1 MMNLRYIG
9 DEKKVSFIKD
19 KVYSAK
25 KIRDKFGEG
34 YAIFDEGDDWYRYG
48 IQFVEKNFDVIA
60 ETEISGG
67 ITSEPALK
75 FA

>member
-9 DEKKVSFIKD
+9 DEKKVSFIKG

-25 KIRDKFGEG
+25 KISDKFGEC

-48 IQFVEKNFDVIA
+48 VQFVEKNFDVLA

-67 ITSEPALK
+67 ITSEPALR